1 MRMRRAEPRKDAAA
15 PLREKETEM
24 RQDLRRTRRLA
35 CWVLLAV
42 ATVPAVLS
50 AGGGGARVRT
60 GAVVVLSGGAGPQG
74 PAVETLASAA
84 PREQVAS
91 PQPALD
97 VLSEPPLAGWRT
109 FTTRDGLPS
118 NKAFAVKVDGR
129 RVWVGTDSGLALYE
143 NGAWRVYGTRDGLPN
158 PVVLALDVSPRTGD
172 LWIATMGG
180 LARWSG
186 GRIDAFTQLD
196 SGLSNDFVH
205 SVRADPENDFVW
217 AATAMGASR
226 LDLRRGEWTVFTE
239 QNTPM
244 REPWTYSVAFG
255 PGLVY
260 IGAWGAGILEYSPA
274 SEHWREY
281 RDPDGEMEI
290 DLFPDDGPVHDVTA
304 GVDFAS
310 GILWQATYFGLA
322 RYDGRRWRSYF
333 KEDSGL
339 ASNFINFVRAQ
350 GRAAWLCTDDG
361 LSVTDGARWVTY
373 RRLEDGRGEIIFQ
386 QGDRRLGR
394 RTTAT
399 ALAHNFILGADLQG
413 DAVWVATAEGV
424 SRGAPDATAAPLV
437 RWSAQPPP
445 EHQALS
451 KAADPHFVYARTPPD
466 LRPFHELT
474 PYKEFFTTR
483 PVFRGPGSKAPE
495 PAGIEEVRVGF
506 IGPLEEQDG
515 PILPAGFRP
524 AVQSGY
530 KTQFGRHMLWGA
542 RLALEEAN
550 AAGGYGGKPFR
561 LVVRTDLV
569 QWGQTS
575 NELVKFAYDDRV
587 WAVLSG
593 IDSNHNHVLSRATL
607 KIQVPILNAGAT
619 DPTLVEHAIPWLART
634 VSDDRQGAYAL
645 LDYVYRVQ
653 GLRRVALL
661 RVNDRDG
668 RVGVQEFVQGARRL
682 GYPVV
687 TEQRFSNADTD
698 FTDALRR
705 VREADPDAVVLWGNP
720 RETGLAV
727 RQLREVGMQVPLF
740 GFDRMALP
748 QFLEAAGPA
757 AEGVVVVTSFN
768 PAESDPAWQRFRG
781 RYRERFGEEPD
792 VFAAHAYDGANIL
805 VQAIRRAGLNR
816 ARIRDA
822 LYALETVRGVSGE
835 IVFDTNM
842 SNVTPPWLAEVRSGT
857 FRYFR
862 AAGGGAPAGAAR
874 SGGAAPHRSP

>member
-1 MRMRRAEPRKDAAA
+1 MKMRRADPRKDAAA
-15 PLREKETEM
+15 LLREKETGM

-35 CWVLLAV
+35 CWALLAV
-42 ATVPAVLS
+42 ATVPAFLS
-50 AGGGGARVRT
+50 AGGGGARV
-60 GAVVVLSGGAGPQG
+60 AEASGPRASGEKAG
-74 PAVETLASAA
+74 LAAA
-84 PREQVAS
+84 GRDPH
-91 PQPALD
+91 PALD
-97 VLSEPPLAGWRT
+97 VLSGPPVASWRT

-129 RVWVGTDSGLALYE
+129 RVWVGTDNGLARYE
-143 NGAWRVYGTRDGLPN
+143 DGAWQVYGTRDGLPS

-172 LWIATMGG
+172 VWVATMGG

-186 GRIDAFTQLD
+186 GRIDAFSQLD

-205 SVRADPENDFVW
+205 SVRADPEGDFVW
-217 AATAMGASR
+217 AATAMGVSR

-244 REPWTYSVAFG
+244 REPWTYSVAFA

-260 IGAWGAGILEYSPA
+260 VGAWGAGVLEYTPA

-281 RDPDGEMEI
+281 HDPDGEMEI

-304 GVDFAS
+304 ALDFAG

-350 GRAAWLCTDDG
+350 ERAAWLCTDDG
-361 LSVTDGARWVTY
+361 LSVTDGRRWITY
-373 RRLEDGRGEIIFQ
+373 RRLDDGRGEILFQ
-386 QGDRRLGR
+386 QGGRRLGR
-394 RTTAT
+394 RITAS
-399 ALAHNFILGADLQG
+399 APAHNFTLGVDFQD
-413 DAVWVATAEGV
+413 DAIWVATAEGV
-424 SRGAPDATAAPLV
+424 SRGVADRAAVPAV
-437 RWSAQPPP
+437 RWEAPVPP
-445 EHQALS
+445 ETRAVAR
-451 KAADPHFVYARTPPD
+451 AADTGFIYARTPPD

-483 PVFRGPGSKAPE
+483 PVFRGPGREAPD
-495 PAGIEEVRVGF
+495 PAGLEEVRIGF
-506 IGPLEEQDG
+506 IGSLEERDG

-524 AVQSGY
+524 VVQSY
-530 KTQFGRHMLWGA
+530 DKTRFGRHMLWGA

-550 AAGGYGGKPFR
+550 AAGGYRGKPFR
-561 LVVRTDLV
+561 LVARTDLV

-575 NELVKFAYDDRV
+575 NELVKFAYDDKV

-634 VSDDRQGAYAL
+634 VSDDRQNAYVL
-645 LDYVYRVQ
+645 LDYIYRVQ

-668 RVGVQEFVQGARRL
+668 RVGVQELVQGARRL
-682 GYPVV
+682 GHPVV
-687 TEQRFSNADTD
+687 TEQRFSNGDTD
-698 FTDALRR
+698 FADALRR
-705 VREADPDAVVLWGNP
+705 VREAEPDAVVVWGNP
-720 RETGLAV
+720 REAGLAV
-727 RQLREVGMQVPLF
+727 RQLRDLGMQHPLF
-740 GFDRMALP
+740 GFDRMAVA
-748 QFLEAAGPA
+748 QFLEVAGPA
-757 AEGVVVVTSFN
+757 AEGVVVVTSFK
-768 PAESDPAWQRFRG
+768 PAEDGPAWQRFSG

-805 VQAIRRAGLNR
+805 VRAIRAAGLNR
-816 ARIRDA
+816 ARVRDA
-822 LYALETVRGVSGE
+822 LYALESVRGVSGE

-842 SNVTPPWLAEVRSGT
+842 SNVTPPWLAEVRGGRL
-857 FRYFR
+857 RYFR
-862 AAGGGAPAGAAR
+862 AATGGALAGAAR
-874 SGGAAPHRSP
+874 GVEAAPHRSP